1 MEIGFSV
8 SSGASANGVP
18 GLITMLKTLTLDAD
32 SFYASDGPGT
42 VIGAIGNRQP
52 RSALSIWQDD
62 GSFAVDEDGNL
73 LVGDQAFEEGEVS
86 VTIVETLPEA
96 ANSPRRTTFT
106 LTVLAPITSALNFS
120 ISRNSQYIGQVI

>member
-32 SFYASDGPGT
+32 SFYAGDGPGT
-42 VIGAIGNRQP
+42 LIGAIGNRQP
-52 RSALSIWQDD
+52 RSTLSIWQDN
-62 GSFAVDEDGNL
+62 GSFALDEDGNL
-73 LVGDQAFEEGEVS
+73 LVGDEPSEEGGIS
-86 VTIVETLPEA
+86 VTIIETLPEA
-96 ANSPRRTTFT
+96 ANSPRRTSFT
-106 LTVLAPITSALNFS
+106 LTVLPPIVPALDFS